1 MFRVTG
7 ECEVVVCVCAV
18 ACAHAWVC
26 CRFFI
31 ASNEPSKAAR
41 EQRELVE
48 ALVGKGGGE
57 DNVKRFFFDKTRE
70 LMERESCRAVG
81 SSTRTVDVVRDVL
94 KVVPIYW
101 ACDMVSRSCLCARSF
116 DWCSLRMRFRRG
128 YV

>member
-1 MFRVTG
+1 MRL
-7 ECEVVVCVCAV
+7 CEVVVCVRAL
-18 ACAHAWVC
+18 AWAHSGVR

-48 ALVGKGGGE
+48 ALVGKGGNE
-57 DNVKRFFFDKTRE
+57 ENVKRFFFDKTRE

-101 ACDMVSRSCLCARSF
+101 ACDMVSWYRSCARSF
-116 DWCSLRMRFRRG
+116 EWCSLCMRLRRG
-128 YV
+128 YA

>member
-1 MFRVTG
+1 MRL
-7 ECEVVVCVCAV
+7 CEVVVRVRAL
-18 ACAHAWVC
+18 AWAHARVR

-57 DNVKRFFFDKTRE
+57 DNVKRFFFEKTRE
-70 LMERESCRAVG
+70 LVERESCRAVG

-101 ACDMVSRSCLCARSF
+101 ACDMVSRYSSCARSC
-116 DWCSLRMRFRRG
+116 DWCSLCMRFRRG
-128 YV
+128 YA